1 MGRLCDIGN
10 EGRGLIMGTARE
22 DRFQRRI
29 RLQKLRC
36 RVLDFWSSVGLR
48 PRLIGAFLLVSLIPL
63 VFLFFSQYQIAKRNT
78 FELIESSLVQ
88 IAEGQQRR
96 LNLELQRL
104 VEQLKL
110 VSSRTQLRISF
121 RDYNQTG
128 EQGHLELMN
137 RIINDALLSMGNFV
151 GIWIRNSDDD
161 LVTQVYNKDSYDLFS
176 LTPPVLQ
183 TDKEQLQLYW
193 GEEEFPFLWVSGPLY
208 LADEKIGSIH
218 LLVTTTDICAV
229 LEDFRCKESG
239 RETVLLLPAAD
250 QQVKVLAPD
259 CPDGFVDYRSFY
271 HLLESTDLYNAVILD
286 RNASAPAHHHGQMTM
301 VRQLDYGFGDVFVH
315 GSPTSQVDI
324 FWSQMRYLM
333 LMTLFSMVLVVSMS
347 LVLTRMIVRPVRV
360 LTKATSVMHDGSTD
374 VRIKE
379 RFWGEFAELTNSFNR
394 ALRMLSRRTR
404 ELNREVEARRRSQE
418 KLVDLANTDT
428 LTGLINRR
436 YFMEKFREVL
446 SLPSRERQPAALLYI
461 DLDDFKP
468 INDSMGHEA
477 GDLVLQVVAGRIRH
491 LLREGD
497 LAARM
502 GGDEFVLLL
511 MKNGAHPLDPE
522 VIVKRVE
529 EQLTM
534 PMTIKNQVISVGC
547 SIGAVRLS
555 PGADPREVLN
565 RADQEMYR
573 VKHSHRTSKVEN

>member
-1 MGRLCDIGN
+1 
-10 EGRGLIMGTARE
+10 MGTARD

-29 RLQKLRC
+29 RRQSLRC
-36 RVLDFWSSVGLR
+36 RALAFWSGVGLR

-63 VFLFFSQYQIAKRNT
+63 VILFFAQYQISKRNA
-78 FELIESSLVQ
+78 LDQIESNLMQ
-88 IAEGQQRR
+88 IAEGQHRR
-96 LNLELQRL
+96 INLELQRL
-104 VEQLKL
+104 FDQLKL
-110 VSSRTQLRISF
+110 VSSRTQLRISLKA
-121 RDYNQTG
+121 YNQTG
-128 EQGHLELMN
+128 EHQHLELLN
-137 RIINDALLSMGNFV
+137 RIMDDALASMEHFV
-151 GIWIRNSDDD
+151 GIWIRNPDDD
-161 LVTQVYNKDSYDLFS
+161 LVTGVHNKDPEALCY
-176 LTPPVLQ
+176 LTPPVQQ
-183 TDKEQLQLYW
+183 TEADQLQLHW
-193 GEEEFPFLWVSGPLY
+193 LAEDSPCIWVNGPLY
-208 LADEKIGSIH
+208 LEDQHLGSIH
-218 LLVTTTDICAV
+218 LLATMTDIVAV

-239 RETVLLLPAAD
+239 RETALLLPAAD
-250 QQVKVLAPD
+250 QQVKILAPD
-259 CPDGFVDYRSFY
+259 CPEGFVDHQAFY
-271 HLLESTDLYNAVILD
+271 HLLESTDLYQAVILGRSD
-286 RNASAPAHHHGQMTM
+286 PFPTYHHGHIWM

-315 GSPTSQVDI
+315 GSPTSQADI

-333 LMTLFSMVLVVSMS
+333 LMTLFSMVLVVSMAF
-347 LVLTRMIVRPVRV
+347 VLTRMIMRPVRV
-360 LTKATSVMHDGSTD
+360 LTKATSIMHYGSTN

-379 RFWGEFAELTNSFNR
+379 RFWGEFAELTRSFNR
-394 ALRMLSRRTR
+394 AMRMLSRRTR

-446 SLPSRERQPAALLYI
+446 SLPFRDRQPTALLYI

-511 MKNGAHPLDPE
+511 MQDGLHPLDPE
-522 VIVKRVE
+522 MIARRVE

-534 PMTIKNQVISVGC
+534 PMTIKNKVIKVGC
-547 SIGAVRLS
+547 SIGTARLS
-555 PGADPREVLN
+555 PGDDPHVALN

-573 VKHSHRTSKVEN
+573 VKRSHRIKKTEN

>member
-1 MGRLCDIGN
+1 
-10 EGRGLIMGTARE
+10 MGTARN
-22 DRFQRRI
+22 DRLQRRI

-36 RVLDFWSSVGLR
+36 RVLDFWSGVGLR

-63 VFLFFSQYQIAKRNT
+63 VFLFSAQYQIAKHNT
-78 FELIESSLVQ
+78 LHLIESSLVQ

-121 RDYNQTG
+121 RDYNQTE
-128 EQGHLELMN
+128 EQHHLELLT
-137 RIINDALLSMGNFV
+137 RIINDALVSMEHFV
-151 GIWIRNSDDD
+151 GIWIRNPDDD
-161 LVTQVYNKDSYDLFS
+161 LVTKVYNQDSYDLFS

-183 TDKEQLQLYW
+183 TDKEQIQLYW
-193 GEEEFPFLWVSGPLY
+193 GEEELPYIWVSGPLF
-208 LADEKIGSIH
+208 LEDEKIGSIH
-218 LLVTTTDICAV
+218 LLVAITDIYAV
-229 LEDFRCKESG
+229 LEDFRCKDSG
-239 RETVLLLPAAD
+239 RETALLLPDAD
-250 QQVKVLAPD
+250 QQTKVLAPD
-259 CPDGFVDYRSFY
+259 CPDGFVDYQAFY
-271 HLLESTDLYNAVILD
+271 RLLESTDLYNAVVLGRSD
-286 RNASAPAHHHGQMTM
+286 PVPAYHHGQISM

-315 GSPTSQVDI
+315 GSPTFQVDI

-333 LMTLFSMVLVVSMS
+333 LMTLFAMVLVVSMS
-347 LVLTRMIVRPVRV
+347 FVLTRMIMRPVRV
-360 LTKATSVMHDGSTD
+360 LTKATSIMHYGSTN

-379 RFWGEFAELTNSFNR
+379 RFWGEFAELTHSFNR
-394 ALRMLSRRTR
+394 AIRMLSRRTR

-446 SLPSRERQPAALLYI
+446 SLPFRDRQPAALLYI

-497 LAARM
+497 FAARM

-555 PGADPREVLN
+555 PGDDPYVALN
-565 RADQEMYR
+565 QADQEMYR
-573 VKHSHRTSKVEN
+573 IKNLHRINKTEK